1 MAGHTLMH
9 FNIGIFGFPSDSMHT
24 ELIKSISSLFHEA
37 RLRVA
42 DIIGPDSEN
51 DDGDVCLDVYVCPS
65 LADEIWLQSFDSE
78 DDTVIHCVNLEKQDE
93 NSPIAKGASSVIN
106 LGGGGTFNETHTMV
120 QYIAA
125 QSDMVIGLWDG
136 DDRSRSGMIL
146 SLLRLEVKSGIPC
159 AYIDTRNPEEMYF
172 FDRYASEPFS
182 SVRLKEYI
190 DALYA
195 CGHEKEFAPLGKPAF
210 LSRLWEVCYDR
221 FIKKNNAQV
230 KKLPFEKDILL
241 DPEYKGQDGVPC
253 RPNQKR
259 LAEQFHFFD
268 GIAVQTAKKYRESIY
283 FRSILPFY
291 LTVAISIGFYVE
303 TLFGILYKFQGG
315 LDYWMFVAGI
325 GFLLHALINVYGDYV
340 YRCKEVKERHWVF
353 MRSRYLAEYMRVAV
367 HFLPFGIPMYPE
379 SVQDKSLSAH
389 VRRIFRSLEPTAG
402 SYSQDAAKAVV
413 TNSLLLINDQIT
425 YHTNT
430 RSRLKLVVEK
440 LEKNGKRLLWA
451 GFAIVFVRGLLQ
463 FAMPFLTSIIQG
475 EHNGI
480 KWINFI
486 RSLSNMLALII
497 PAWAGY
503 FSLKLSLNNFRGL
516 FNHSDDAIKK
526 LDRLKGKAEM
536 LANSSKIPY
545 EMLSALSQDILKTQ
559 LDEVNDWYMQT
570 GARTVTRL

>member
-1 MAGHTLMH
+1 MAEHSPIH
-9 FNIGIFGFPSDSMHT
+9 FNIGIFGFPSDGDQT
-24 ELIKSISSLFHEA
+24 DLVKSISGLFHEV

-65 LADEIWLQSFDSE
+65 LADEIWLQSFDS
-78 DDTVIHCVNLEKQDE
+78 DDETAIHYVSMGIQDE
-93 NSPIAKGASSVIN
+93 NSPFAKGASSVIC
-106 LGGGGTFNETHTMV
+106 LGGGGTFNETHTMI

-136 DDRSRSGMIL
+136 DDQSRSGMIL

-182 SVRLKEYI
+182 SVRLKEYV
-190 DALYA
+190 DALYD
-195 CGHEKEFAPLGKPAF
+195 GYNEREFAVPINQAF
-210 LSRLWEVCYDR
+210 LSRLWVICYDR
-221 FIKKNNAQV
+221 FIRKYNAQV

-241 DPEYKGQDGVPC
+241 DPEYTGQDDVPC
-253 RPNQKR
+253 KPNQQK

-268 GIAVQTAKKYRESIY
+268 GIAMQVAKKYRESIY
-283 FRSILPFY
+283 FRSILPFM
-291 LTVAISIGFYVE
+291 LTIAISIGFYIE

-315 LDYWMFVAGI
+315 PDYWMFAAGL

-340 YRCKEVKERHWVF
+340 YRCKEVKERHSIF
-353 MRSRYLAEYMRVAV
+353 LKSRFLAEYMRVAV
-367 HFLPFGIPMYPE
+367 HFLPFGIPMNSE
-379 SVQDKSLSAH
+379 SAYDKSLSAQ
-389 VRRIFRSLEPTAG
+389 VRRIFRSLEPAAC
-402 SYSQDAAKAVV
+402 SYSQDIANTVLK
-413 TNSLLLINDQIT
+413 NSLLLINDQIT

-440 LEKNGKRLLWA
+440 LEKNGKYLLWA
-451 GFAIVFVRGLLQ
+451 GFAIVFMRGLLQ
-463 FAMPFLTSIIQG
+463 FAMPFLTSVIQG

-480 KWINFI
+480 KWISFI
-486 RSLSNMLALII
+486 RSASNMLALVI

-516 FNHSDDAIKK
+516 FNHSDEAIKK
-526 LDRLKGKAEM
+526 LDRLKEKADI
-536 LANSSKIPY
+536 LSKSSKIPF

-559 LDEVNDWYMQT
+559 LDEVNDWYVQT